1 MSTLENGDTVNYLIV
16 GEPSLELRPS
26 PVAVAFVFME
36 VFSGLKYVKHAFVK
50 HHGVVLGD
58 C

>member
-1 MSTLENGDTVNYLIV
+1 MNYLIV

-36 VFSGLKYVKHAFVK
+36 VFSGLKYIKHAFVK